1 MNFRYT
7 IVYVQDVHCSLDFYE
22 KALGLTRGFVHEA
35 GDYGEALTGD
45 TKLAFASK
53 VLIEQTGKGVGE
65 ADPKKPVF
73 EIAFETDDVERAY
86 DHALANGANA
96 VKAPMEMPW
105 GQTVSFV
112 SDPDGILIEICSPV
126 TNSG

>member
-1 MNFRYT
+1 MSRLSICTFSLLWYAERTKVRIHVEGVTVHGFRST
-7 IVYVQDVHCSLDFYE
+7 FRDWAGEVANAPREVAEMSL
-22 KALGLTRGFVHEA
+22 AR
-35 GDYGEALTGD
+35 
-45 TKLAFASK
+45 K
-53 VLIEQTGKGVGE
+53 VGN
-65 ADPKKPVF
+65 
-73 EIAFETDDVERAY
+73 DVERAY